1 MSLVSAPEPR
11 RAAVPAWVF
20 LLGGAAV
27 IVSVVLWA
35 RTRPRAPVD
44 HWKQV
49 ARARRYLERNLPDLA
64 FQEVAGIWDEAPGT
78 PEALTLA
85 ARALLSFG
93 DISRARK
100 TLEHSL
106 ELKRDQADADKML
119 AAIYLSSGDGPRGMT
134 LLQHAAELDPRD
146 FRPWYA
152 LGNVYHDLNDDGK
165 AAEAYSEALK
175 RSPPEVEANDS
186 RVGRIRA
193 LLDARRVDQASGE
206 IAEALVLMPDNP
218 QLLGQAARHACE
230 QHRSD
235 EAMKL
240 ADRAMTLDP
249 NNFDAHLARA
259 RLHLLAGRSREALA
273 DAGKAVEAN
282 PRNLS
287 ALQLLMQVQSRLGL
301 KELAEATR
309 SRFRETSTSRDL
321 MARLTRKITE
331 HPDDPEPRCQ
341 MGRAAYEDGSEE
353 LAAEC
358 FRAAL
363 DIDPNYIPARLALAI
378 LNRSQ
383 RKPSGPA
390 GPKPRPASAAQ

>member
-1 MSLVSAPEPR
+1 MSLASAPEPR
-11 RAAVPAWVF
+11 RAALPTWVF
-20 LLGGAAV
+20 LLGGAVV
-27 IVSVVLWA
+27 IVSIVVWA
-35 RTRPRAPVD
+35 CTRPRAAVD

-49 ARARRYLERNLPDLA
+49 ARARRYFERGLPDLA
-64 FQEVAGIWDEAPGT
+64 FQEVAGIRDEAPGA

-93 DISRARK
+93 EISTARK

-106 ELKRDQADADKML
+106 QLKRDQADADKML
-119 AAIYLSSGDGPRGMT
+119 AAIYLSSGDGPRGIT

-152 LGNVYHDLNDDGK
+152 LGKVYHDLNDAGK
-165 AAEAYSEALK
+165 AAEAYSEALR
-175 RSPPEVEANDS
+175 RSPPEAEANDS

-193 LLDARRVDQASGE
+193 LLDARRVDQASAD
-206 IAEALVLMPDNP
+206 IAGALVLMPDNP

-240 ADRAMTLDP
+240 ADRAITLDP

-259 RLHLLAGRSREALA
+259 RLHLLADRSRDALA

-282 PRNLS
+282 PRDLS
-287 ALQLLMQVQSRLGL
+287 ALQLLMQIQSRLGL
-301 KELAEATR
+301 KEQAEATR
-309 SRFRETSTSRDL
+309 SRFRETSTRRDV
-321 MARLTRKITE
+321 MVRLTHKITE

-363 DIDPNYIPARLALAI
+363 DLDPNYMPARQALAI
-378 LNRSQ
+378 LNRS
-383 RKPSGPA
+383 RRETSAPA
-390 GPKPRPASAAQ
+390 GPKPKPATAAK